1 MSISNFLRGFGF
13 SKKNEEKEK
22 LHQKEIDDLKKELDE
37 LTRTDKLLKDFIIE
51 TQKNDLLVFERLSK
65 DIELQTQ
72 EEKLLKHMQQ
82 CKKEIKP
89 NLLGFLETGDERYLE
104 NPLPKQPQQQ
114 LEFDLKPRVHIEEK
128 KVRLHAPIPMS
139 VYEKI
144 MCNANHKKTSI
155 GNIIADAFKNIELLG
170 NIDDNHMIKHISNQQ
185 KAIDKKRSIMLEKG
199 YLSTAAIDEVLG
211 YPGATSKLCQN
222 GLKHIR
228 QENLI
233 FVKREDFEK
242 HMKKRAKKKRARK
255 IILTK

>member
-22 LHQKEIDDLKKELDE
+22 LHQKEIDELNKKLQAERHLADILSSELNNLIAEQFKLGNELQKQEEDKYSFENFLKEVKENCV
-37 LTRTDKLLKDFIIE
+37 KNPLLK
-51 TQKNDLLVFERLSK
+51 LS
-65 DIELQTQ
+65 I
-72 EEKLLKHMQQ
+72 
-82 CKKEIKP
+82 
-89 NLLGFLETGDERYLE
+89 
-104 NPLPKQPQQQ
+104 PKQPQQQ
-114 LEFDLKPRVHIEEK
+114 LELDLKPKVHIEEK

-144 MCNANHKKTSI
+144 MCNANHNKTSI
-155 GNIIADAFKNIELLG
+155 GNIIADAFKNIQQLG
-170 NIDDNHMIKHISNQQ
+170 NIDYNPMIKPISNQQ

-242 HMKKRAKKKRARK
+242 HMKKRAKKKRASK
-255 IILTK
+255 KY